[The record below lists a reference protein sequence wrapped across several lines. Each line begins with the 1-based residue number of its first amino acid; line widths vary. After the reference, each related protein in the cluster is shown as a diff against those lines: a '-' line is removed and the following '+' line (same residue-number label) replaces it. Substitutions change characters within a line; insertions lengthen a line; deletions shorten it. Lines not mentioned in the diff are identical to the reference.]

1 MNGTLTIGPP
11 GVSTPASVAM
21 RIARSPPSRPKW
33 RETTASGM
41 STCMRPASISAGTRR
56 GKMNL
61 SIEKPFLAPR
71 SGSPGSFTYATPAS
85 ASASTTRTIVERS
98 TSGRI
103 AAPFARSAATHYGT
117 RALYTRDD
125 GAAPPQIPR
134 GPVQPERHRG
144 RRGRPARHRRAARR
158 HRVERGD
165 GAPHGRRA
173 RRRARPE
180 GRGRPAVP
188 ARDGTHDPPAARARG
203 PRRRHRRIFVR
214 APEPRPQGLDAGALR
229 SLAGRGRRR
238 RRRRRLP
245 GGRHRPT
252 AQPALPAGDRGDR
265 PVAQVLARPRPG
277 ARHDRREGA
286 RGHGRRGRAG
296 GLLGR
301 HGARV
306 PRDARDGPAL
316 PRVREARRDSRR
328 ERPDEPRDPR
338 GASRDD
344 TQHPHRLGR
353 ADLARTP
360 GPGRA
365 RGLQGRGR
373 RAARLQGP
381 RPRRARRPLLDRADL
396 RRRRGRRAQASR
408 RVGVARH
415 RQRAPLRRGPPARRA
430 PAGPRGREPGDHRA
444 RDDRRHA
451 AHRRRRRGPGA
462 RRARGGARP
471 RRRPAGAAPPRQ
483 PPGPLGGA
491 GRRRAPRT
499 RAVAAVNRRISSALE
514 LDDLLRQISVLAAE
528 LTGTRFASFWI
539 ADEERR
545 TLTLTSAS
553 ASEMLEDFAPRVLT
567 YDVGGVGWVAR
578 HRVPLVVGDASA
590 DDRVANPTWAS
601 RWGLH
606 ASAAY
611 PVLAGS
617 ELLAVMALGHSE
629 PLSFGAET
637 RDIIDMF
644 LAQAAVAIQNARL
657 YREAQRRRDVAEV
670 LARLARELTASL
682 EVERIAALLA
692 RGILEL
698 VKVQRAAVLRYEPDD
713 STLRVIAV
721 AGVASEAATDFVLRA
736 GEGVAGRAIAERK
749 IVMTPDILADPAIE
763 LSAELRERT
772 AAHGFRGAAGIPLL
786 THERLIGALTL
797 WLEPGRLL
805 SPDELQALEA
815 LADQAALAFENARL
829 YASARDSF
837 ARLRDTQMQLV
848 HAAKMTALGQLVA
861 GVAHELNN
869 PLSVIVGYGQLLL
882 ARELPAAM
890 KRPIEMVVSQADR
903 MAKIVR
909 NLLFVSR
916 QRPPERAAL
925 DLNEVIERTL
935 SLRLNQLTLSG
946 ISVERDL
953 ASGLPAIVGDPN
965 QLEQVFLNL
974 LLNSEQA
981 IHDSKRGAR
990 IVVRTSTS
998 EGGRAVKAQVIDDG
1012 PGIPGEVL
1020 AHVFEPFFTTKE
1032 VGTGAGLGLSVSYGI
1047 VQEHG
1052 GRLVV
1057 ESRPGATVF
1066 TLELPVAPPAELPTA
1081 ELAVEPPAIQGAGRL
1096 ALVVEDEPS
1105 VRELIVTLLG
1115 QTGWRVEVASGG
1127 RAGLESVRR
1136 RRYDLVVSDVRMP
1149 EGGGEEFYRSAVA
1162 LDGTLRGRFVFI
1174 TADTANRE
1182 AFFFLKEAQVPVI
1195 DKPFQ
1200 PALFL
1205 DAVRRVT
1212 ISLTPSTSRG

>member
-1 MNGTLTIGPP
+1 M
-11 GVSTPASVAM
+11 A
-21 RIARSPPSRPKW
+21 
-33 RETTASGM
+33 
-41 STCMRPASISAGTRR
+41 
-56 GKMNL
+56 
-61 SIEKPFLAPR
+61 
-71 SGSPGSFTYATPAS
+71 
-85 ASASTTRTIVERS
+85 
-98 TSGRI
+98 
-103 AAPFARSAATHYGT
+103 
-117 RALYTRDD
+117 
-125 GAAPPQIPR
+125 
-134 GPVQPERHRG
+134 
-144 RRGRPARHRRAARR
+144 
-158 HRVERGD
+158 
-165 GAPHGRRA
+165 HGRY
-173 RRRARPE
+173 
-180 GRGRPAVP
+180 
-188 ARDGTHDPPAARARG
+188 
-203 PRRRHRRIFVR
+203 I
-214 APEPRPQGLDAGALR
+214 
-229 SLAGRGRRR
+229 LA
-238 RRRRRLP
+238 
-245 GGRHRPT
+245 T
-252 AQPALPAGDRGDR
+252 M
-265 PVAQVLARPRPG
+265 
-277 ARHDRREGA
+277 
-286 RGHGRRGRAG
+286 
-296 GLLGR
+296 
-301 HGARV
+301 
-306 PRDARDGPAL
+306 
-316 PRVREARRDSRR
+316 
-328 ERPDEPRDPR
+328 
-338 GASRDD
+338 
-344 TQHPHRLGR
+344 
-353 ADLARTP
+353 
-360 GPGRA
+360 
-365 RGLQGRGR
+365 
-373 RAARLQGP
+373 GP
-381 RPRRARRPLLDRADL
+381 RPRKSRVDEFSLSVIEGVEDALLVTDARLGVIAWNGAMERLTGVARADALGRSAEAVLPFFRETALTTHLRRALAGHVVSTDEFSYALPSLGRKGWMRARCVPWRDAAGAVVGVVGFLVDVTD
-396 RRRRGRRAQASR
+396 RRRSALFVRAIEAIGQSLTSSLDLDQVLDTIVGKALEVMGAEAALVVSWDGMAPEFRVMRATGRLSREYARRGVIPVGSGPMSRAILEARPVTTRNILTDSDVRISPERRAQVEREGYKAAAAAPLASKG
-408 RVGVARH
+408 RVHGALAVHYWTERIFDDDEVAALKLLAESASLAIDNARLYAEAL
-415 RQRAPLRRGPPARRA
+415 QRAAHLRDLVDVSQAITALETTDAMQRIADA
-430 PAGPRGREPGDHRA
+430 AAGLA
-444 RDDRRHA
+444 
-451 AHRRRRRGPGA
+451 PGA
-462 RRARGGARP
+462 LAAVRA
-471 RRRPAGAAPPRQ
+471 
-483 PPGPLGGA
+483 L
-491 GRRRAPRT
+491 
-499 RAVAAVNRRISSALE
+499 AAVNRRISSALE

-578 HRVPLVVGDASA
+578 HRVPLVVGDTSA

-721 AGVASEAATDFVLRA
+721 AGVAAEAATDFVLRA

-749 IVMTPDILADPAIE
+749 IVMTPDILTDPAIE

-829 YASARDSF
+829 YTSARDSF

-848 HAAKMTALGQLVA
+848 HAAKMSALGQLVA

-909 NLLFVSR
+909 NLLFFSR

-981 IHDSKRGAR
+981 IHDGKRGAR

-1057 ESRPGATVF
+1057 GSRPGATVF

-1162 LDGTLRGRFVFI
+1162 LDGTLRGRLVFI

>member
-1 MNGTLTIGPP
+1 MGAEAALVVSWDGMAPEFRVMRATGRLSREYAKRGVIPVGSGPM
-11 GVSTPASVAM
+11 SRA
-21 RIARSPPSRPKW
+21 ILEARPV
-33 RETTASGM
+33 
-41 STCMRPASISAGTRR
+41 
-56 GKMNL
+56 
-61 SIEKPFLAPR
+61 
-71 SGSPGSFTYATPAS
+71 
-85 ASASTTRTIVERS
+85 TTRNILTDSDV
-98 TSGRI
+98 RI
-103 AAPFARSAATHYGT
+103 S
-117 RALYTRDD
+117 
-125 GAAPPQIPR
+125 
-134 GPVQPERHRG
+134 PE
-144 RRGRPARHRRAARR
+144 
-158 HRVERGD
+158 
-165 GAPHGRRA
+165 
-173 RRRARPE
+173 
-180 GRGRPAVP
+180 
-188 ARDGTHDPPAARARG
+188 
-203 PRRRHRRIFVR
+203 
-214 APEPRPQGLDAGALR
+214 
-229 SLAGRGRRR
+229 
-238 RRRRRLP
+238 
-245 GGRHRPT
+245 
-252 AQPALPAGDRGDR
+252 
-265 PVAQVLARPRPG
+265 
-277 ARHDRREGA
+277 
-286 RGHGRRGRAG
+286 
-296 GLLGR
+296 
-301 HGARV
+301 
-306 PRDARDGPAL
+306 
-316 PRVREARRDSRR
+316 
-328 ERPDEPRDPR
+328 
-338 GASRDD
+338 
-344 TQHPHRLGR
+344 
-353 ADLARTP
+353 
-360 GPGRA
+360 
-365 RGLQGRGR
+365 
-373 RAARLQGP
+373 
-381 RPRRARRPLLDRADL
+381 
-396 RRRRGRRAQASR
+396 RRAQVEREGYKAAAAAPLASKGRVHGALAVHYWTERIFDDDEVAALKLLAESASLAIDNARLYAEALQRAAHLRDLVDVSQAITALETTDAMQRIADAAAGLAPGALAAVHVLDADR
-408 RVGVARH
+408 RVLRYAANSGPGWEGLPEEFPATAGLPGLVVETRRPVLVIDPVSDQHTLAPEWW
-415 RQRAPLRRGPPARRA
+415 RQRPDATYYGVPVATGEAFAGVLGYVSPHGPP
-430 PAGPRGREPGDHRA
+430 
-444 RDDRRHA
+444 
-451 AHRRRRRGPGA
+451 
-462 RRARGGARP
+462 
-471 RRRPAGAAPPRQ
+471 
-483 PPGPLGGA
+483 PLE
-491 GRRRAPRT
+491 
-499 RAVAAVNRRISSALE
+499 V
-514 LDDLLRQISVLAAE
+514 Q
-528 LTGTRFASFWI
+528 
-539 ADEERR
+539 EERR

-553 ASEMLEDFAPRVLT
+553 ASEVLEDFAPRVLT

-578 HRVPLVVGDASA
+578 HRVPLVVGDTSA

-721 AGVASEAATDFVLRA
+721 AGVAAEAATDFVLRA

-848 HAAKMTALGQLVA
+848 HAAKMSALGQLVA

-909 NLLFVSR
+909 NLLFFSR

-981 IHDSKRGAR
+981 IHDGKRGAR

-1052 GRLVV
+1052 GRFVV
-1057 ESRPGATVF
+1057 ESVPGATVF

-1081 ELAVEPPAIQGAGRL
+1081 ELAVESGAAQGAGRL

>member
-1 MNGTLTIGPP
+1 M
-11 GVSTPASVAM
+11 A
-21 RIARSPPSRPKW
+21 
-33 RETTASGM
+33 
-41 STCMRPASISAGTRR
+41 
-56 GKMNL
+56 
-61 SIEKPFLAPR
+61 
-71 SGSPGSFTYATPAS
+71 
-85 ASASTTRTIVERS
+85 
-98 TSGRI
+98 
-103 AAPFARSAATHYGT
+103 
-117 RALYTRDD
+117 
-125 GAAPPQIPR
+125 
-134 GPVQPERHRG
+134 
-144 RRGRPARHRRAARR
+144 
-158 HRVERGD
+158 
-165 GAPHGRRA
+165 HGRY
-173 RRRARPE
+173 
-180 GRGRPAVP
+180 
-188 ARDGTHDPPAARARG
+188 
-203 PRRRHRRIFVR
+203 I
-214 APEPRPQGLDAGALR
+214 
-229 SLAGRGRRR
+229 LAKM
-238 RRRRRLP
+238 
-245 GGRHRPT
+245 
-252 AQPALPAGDRGDR
+252 
-265 PVAQVLARPRPG
+265 
-277 ARHDRREGA
+277 
-286 RGHGRRGRAG
+286 
-296 GLLGR
+296 
-301 HGARV
+301 
-306 PRDARDGPAL
+306 
-316 PRVREARRDSRR
+316 
-328 ERPDEPRDPR
+328 
-338 GASRDD
+338 
-344 TQHPHRLGR
+344 
-353 ADLARTP
+353 
-360 GPGRA
+360 
-365 RGLQGRGR
+365 
-373 RAARLQGP
+373 GP
-381 RPRRARRPLLDRADL
+381 RPRKSRVDEFSLSVIEGVEDALLVTDARLGVIAWNGAMERLTGVARADALGRNAEAVLPFFRETALTTHLRRALAGHVVSTDEFSYALPSLGRKGWMRARCVPWRDAAGAVVGVVGFLVDVTD
-396 RRRRGRRAQASR
+396 RRRSALFVQAIEAIGQSLTSSLDLDQVLDTIVGKALEVMGAEAALVVSWDGMAPEFRVMRATGRLSREYAKRGVIPVGSGPMSRAILEARPVTTRNILTDSDVRISPERRAQVEREGYKAAAAAPLASKGRVHGALAVHYWTERIFDDDEVAALKLLAESASLAIDNARLYAEALQRAAHLRDLVDVSQAITALETTDAMQRIADAAAGLAPGALAAVHVLDADR
-408 RVGVARH
+408 RVLRYAANSGPGWEGLPEEFPATAGLPGLVVETRRPVLVIDPVSDQHTLAPEWW
-415 RQRAPLRRGPPARRA
+415 RQRPDATYYGVPVATGEAFAGVLGYVSPHGPPSLEVQEVLRLLAAQAAVAVSNAALYGAERRQAARIRA
-430 PAGPRGREPGDHRA
+430 
-444 RDDRRHA
+444 
-451 AHRRRRRGPGA
+451 
-462 RRARGGARP
+462 
-471 RRRPAGAAPPRQ
+471 
-483 PPGPLGGA
+483 L
-491 GRRRAPRT
+491 
-499 RAVAAVNRRISSALE
+499 AAVNRRISSALD

-567 YDVGGVGWVAR
+567 YEVGGVGWVAR
-578 HRVPLVVGDASA
+578 HRVPLVVDDTSA

-629 PLSFGAET
+629 PLSFGVET

-644 LAQAAVAIQNARL
+644 LAQAAVAIQNARH
-657 YREAQRRRDVAEV
+657 YREARRRRDVAEV
-670 LARLARELTASL
+670 LTRLARELTASL

-721 AGVASEAATDFVLRA
+721 AGVAAEPATDFVLRA

-837 ARLRDTQMQLV
+837 ARLRDTQIQLV
-848 HAAKMTALGQLVA
+848 HAAKMSALGQLVA

-909 NLLFVSR
+909 NLLFFSR

-981 IHDSKRGAR
+981 IHDGKRGAR

-1081 ELAVEPPAIQGAGRL
+1081 ELAVAPPAIQGAGRL